1 MTDINSAP
9 RQVGTHT
16 PAAHRNRVLGR
27 HSWTVLR
34 DLRRPDDLGGRI
46 DRIFVGP
53 GGIVVVESARW
64 LGEVAVERG
73 ALRLDGAVKDDAV
86 EHAGMTAAHISALLP
101 ADLRTSV
108 RAVVSL
114 AYQSL
119 APTAVGPADV
129 IGEAGLETW
138 VLGLPTR
145 LDAQRADEAA
155 CLLLELLVARTPDVS
170 TSSALEAP
178 RRTRSLKEPTELH
191 LQMTTITPP
200 STGQVSVV
208 PTFVTP
214 ASPRSDLGAPA
225 WVGEPAAPS
234 RARRA
239 SGVWPAVWFGAALV
253 AFLNIDT
260 LGRLFG

>member
-9 RQVGTHT
+9 GLVGTHT

-34 DLRRPDDLGGRI
+34 DLRRPSELGGRI
-46 DRIFVGP
+46 DRLFVGP

-64 LGEVAVERG
+64 LGDVAVERG
-73 ALRLDGAVKDDAV
+73 ALRLDGVPKDEAA
-86 EHAGMTAAHISALLP
+86 EHAGMTAAHIAALLP

-114 AYQSL
+114 AYQDL

-129 IGEAGLETW
+129 IGEASLEKW
-138 VLGLPTR
+138 LLDLPAR

-155 CLLLELLVARTPDVS
+155 CLLLELLVGRTPDVS
-170 TSSALEAP
+170 TSVELDAP
-178 RRTRSLKEPTELH
+178 RRRRAIKEPTELH
-191 LQMTTITPP
+191 LQMTTIQPPTTGETPV
-200 STGQVSVV
+200 VS
-208 PTFVTP
+208 TFVTP
-214 ASPRSDLGAPA
+214 ASPRSDRLA
-225 WVGEPAAPS
+225 AAPVEQPAVPT

-239 SGVWPAVWFGAALV
+239 SGVWPVVWFGAALV
-253 AFLNIDT
+253 AFLNIEA